1 MNTKNLVSLAA
12 AAVVMLTSSVTA
24 AAETV
29 NNDLQEISVTLSV
42 DEFADLASDYG
53 CSVAIGG
60 GGDVVE
66 PRMHK
71 TVTHTFTKSDTDF
84 YDNVGIDSTILP
96 ETVQLQN
103 ITLSDNIKSVD
114 VYLVIH
120 VSDKTEVTYNI
131 GQNGKSKIY
140 DVAAGVQYKV
150 YMRAHAKNE
159 PLSASNK
166 GTVSFYWTDRSWEV
180 TE

>member
-1 MNTKNLVSLAA
+1 
-12 AAVVMLTSSVTA
+12 MLTSSVTA
-24 AAETV
+24 SAETV
-29 NNDLQEISVTLSV
+29 SGDDLQEITFTLSV

-53 CSVAIGG
+53 CSVSIGG
-60 GGDVVE
+60 GGDVAE
-66 PRMHK
+66 PQKHE
-71 TVTHTFTKSDTDF
+71 TLTHTFTKSDTMY
-84 YDNVGIDSTILP
+84 YDRVGVDSTILA

-103 ITLSDNIKSVD
+103 ITFSDNIKSVD

-120 VSDKTEVTYNI
+120 VSDKTEISENI
-131 GQNGKSKIY
+131 GQNGNSKVY
-140 DVAAGVQYKV
+140 NVAAGVQYKV

-159 PLSASNK
+159 PLSESNK